1 MVSAAVRSEA
11 VILLWFILVC
21 CCSRGLI
28 LGHRFVLQHCVSF
41 LALMKSEL
49 VAFTSVVFL
58 NVPEVYYFVHNRN
71 VFNYLE
77 IALHYKFIFPSIP

>member
-1 MVSAAVRSEA
+1 M
-11 VILLWFILVC
+11 
-21 CCSRGLI
+21 
-28 LGHRFVLQHCVSF
+28 SF